1 MARGLCVAQDYLAY
15 GYVAQARQPSITLR
29 DSKPVNYAVLT
40 RDEHST
46 FRRQPPR
53 GIPDFWGSWR
63 SPVSSVSPARRRL
76 SCEVALVAGV
86 LFFAEIRK
94 NKTPA
99 TIRAFTARILPRLRG
114 FSRWYIVLLSCYRG
128 LPHQE
133 PSTATADYNV
143 PFSHPHTQASR
154 QKCACIPHLIENKR
168 GRHRAPRG
176 IW

>member
-53 GIPDFWGSWR
+53 RIRDFLRSWL

-86 LFFAEIRK
+86 LFLRISQKFAKIKPRRLF
-94 NKTPA
+94 A
-99 TIRAFTARILPRLRG
+99 RLRPASCRDCAD
-114 FSRWYIVLLSCYRG
+114 FPDDTLFCCRVIVGSLIRS
-128 LPHQE
+128 HQ
-133 PSTATADYNV
+133 PPQRTTT
-143 PFSHPHTQASR
+143 SHSHTLT
-154 QKCACIPHLIENKR
+154 PKR
-168 GRHRAPRG
+168 VVRSAHVYHT
-176 IW
+176 